1 MNLIVSLRRALPIR
15 CTWLSVAEQIGLRG
29 TRIRRVKKTALGREV
44 HLALNPPATP
54 SHVQR
59 MAERIAVAYGV
70 ARVRI
75 LFDPLRADRV
85 ALALD
90 ERLGVGFVPFPQDT
104 RPVWLPLDPLRPF
117 LIGID
122 DNAEPVGGSFYG
134 QHILIAGSPGAGK
147 SFALRVFLAHLST
160 SRFVSLYGID
170 PKSAELALWSR
181 RFTKVVLGNEAQ
193 PAINLL
199 THLLGEIQR
208 RATHLATTGTASL
221 RPSKEFPW
229 ICLVIDEWAELAA
242 GGDSKE
248 RIAAFALLR
257 RYVSLGRAVG
267 CTAILCTQRP
277 TSDSIDV
284 GTRALLIHRFALRCG
299 DKYQAEAILGIGT
312 YEQSDLS
319 GTTGRALWSDGGPVR
334 PVQFYEVS
342 DSAVPNLTCA
352 GLRITESVS
361 FSKEKSN

>member
-1 MNLIVSLRRALPIR
+1 MNLTVSLRRALPIR
-15 CTWLSVAEQIGLRG
+15 CTWLNVAEQIGLAG

-44 HLALNPPATP
+44 HLTLNPPATP

-75 LFDPLRADRV
+75 LTDPLRADRI

-90 ERLGVGFVPFPQDT
+90 EKLGVGFVPLPQDT
-104 RPVWLPLDPLRPF
+104 RPIWLPLDPLRPF
-117 LIGID
+117 FLGID
-122 DNAEPVGGSFYG
+122 DNAEPVAGMFYG

-147 SFALRVFLAHLST
+147 SNALRVFLAHLST
-160 SRFVSLYGID
+160 SRFVALYGID
-170 PKSAELALWSR
+170 PKSAELAMWTR
-181 RFTKVVLGNEAQ
+181 RFTKLVLGNEAQ
-193 PAINLL
+193 PSINLL
-199 THLLGEIQR
+199 THLLEEIQR

-221 RPSKEFPW
+221 RPSKEYPW

-242 GGDSKE
+242 GGNSKE
-248 RIAAFALLR
+248 RARADELLKR
-257 RYVSLGRAVG
+257 FVSLGRAVG

-277 TSDSIDV
+277 TSDVIDV
-284 GTRALLIHRFALRCG
+284 GTRSLLNCRFAMHCG
-299 DKYQAEAILGIGT
+299 DKYQAEAILGIST
-312 YEQSDLS
+312 YNQTDLS
-319 GTTGRALWSDGGPVR
+319 GTTGRALWSNGGPVR

-352 GLRITESVS
+352 GLQITELASLA
-361 FSKEKSN
+361 